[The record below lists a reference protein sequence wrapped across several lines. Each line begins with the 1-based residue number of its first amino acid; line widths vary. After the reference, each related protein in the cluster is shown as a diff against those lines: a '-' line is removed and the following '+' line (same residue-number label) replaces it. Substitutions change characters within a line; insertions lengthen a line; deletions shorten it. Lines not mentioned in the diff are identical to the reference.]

1 MTNRKIGFIVS
12 EFLPTKNLIFESLKN
27 LNNNDLIVY
36 FLPVYS
42 PTKKSNNKLLKRIIK
57 ETNYQYIFYKILD
70 TLFIKFFR
78 FISRKSIRHYVIEN
92 NVEHHLF
99 DLNYEKLSTKVK
111 EDKIDILVLLTNQ
124 YIPEKVLNSSREL
137 SINVHLAKLPEYGGL
152 FNQFWMMLNNEQFS
166 FVSIQIASKQLDSGS
181 VLLED
186 KIEIDYNKSMMSL
199 YHETSILAGKLLF
212 EFLSSVDK
220 YFDPEKEYENVEP
233 IIRNLPNKKDIKD
246 FKQKKYKLFTF
257 KSLIKA
263 I

>member
-1 MTNRKIGFIVS
+1 MANRKIGFIVS

-27 LNNNDLIVY
+27 LNNNDLVVY

-42 PTKKSNNKLLKRIIK
+42 PTKKSNNNLLKRIIK

-78 FISRKSIRHYVIEN
+78 FISRKSIKYYVIEN
-92 NVEHHLF
+92 NIEHYLF
-99 DLNYEKLSTKVK
+99 DLNYEKLSTTVK
-111 EDKIDILVLLTNQ
+111 DDKIDILVLLTNQ

-186 KIEIDYNKSMMSL
+186 KFEIDYNKSMMSL

-220 YFDPEKEYENVEP
+220 YFDPEK
-233 IIRNLPNKKDIKD
+233 IIKILNQLSGTFLTRKILKTLNKRNISYLR
-246 FKQKKYKLFTF
+246 LRV
-257 KSLIKA
+257 
-263 I
+263 

>member
-1 MTNRKIGFIVS
+1 MNRKIGFIVS
-12 EFLPTKNLIFESLKN
+12 EFLPTKNLIFESLEN
-27 LNNNDLIVY
+27 LNNNDLVVY

-42 PTKKSNNKLLKRIIK
+42 PTKKSNNNLLKRIIK
-57 ETNYQYIFYKILD
+57 ETNFQYILYKVLD
-70 TLFIKFFR
+70 TIFIKFFR
-78 FISRKSIRHYVIEN
+78 FISRKSIKNYVIKN
-92 NVEHHLF
+92 NIEHHF
-99 DLNYEKLSTKVK
+99 INLNYQKLSKTVK
-111 EDKIDILVLLTNQ
+111 DDKIDILVLLTNQ

-166 FVSIQIASKQLDSGS
+166 FVSIQIASKQLDSGC

-199 YHETSILAGKLLF
+199 YYDTSVLAGKLLF
-212 EFLSSVDK
+212 EFLSSVDQ
-220 YFDPEKEYENVEP
+220 YFDNQKDYQNIDP
-233 IIRNLPNKKDIKD
+233 IIRNLPKKKDIKN
-246 FKQKKYKLFTF
+246 FKQMKYKLFTL

>member
-1 MTNRKIGFIVS
+1 MNKKIGFIVS

-27 LNNNDLIVY
+27 LNNDELVVY

-42 PTKKSNNKLLKRIIK
+42 PAKKSNNNLLKKIIK
-57 ETNYQYIFYKILD
+57 ETNFQYIFYKVLD

-78 FISRKSIRHYVIEN
+78 FITKKSIKHYVVKN
-92 NVEHHLF
+92 NIDHHLF
-99 DLNYEKLSTKVK
+99 DLNYEKLSTIVK

-186 KIEIDYNKSMMSL
+186 KIEIDYKKSMMSL
-199 YHETSILAGKLLF
+199 YYETSVLAGKLLF

-220 YFDPEKEYENVEP
+220 YFDPEKDYQNIEP
-233 IIRNLPNKKDIKD
+233 IIRNLPNKKDIKN
-246 FKQKKYKLFTF
+246 FKKKKYKLFTF

>member
-1 MTNRKIGFIVS
+1 MKNRKIGFIVS
-12 EFLPTKNLIFESLKN
+12 EFLPTKKIIFESLKN
-27 LNNNDLIVY
+27 LNNNDLVVY
-36 FLPVYS
+36 FLPIYS
-42 PTKKSNNKLLKRIIK
+42 PTKKSNNDLLKRIIMK
-57 ETNYQYIFYKILD
+57 TNFQYIFYKILD

-78 FISRKSIRHYVIEN
+78 FISRKSIKHFLIDHN
-92 NVEHHLF
+92 IEHHLF
-99 DLNYEKLSTKVK
+99 DLNYEKLSTTVK

-124 YIPEKVLNSSREL
+124 YLPEKVLNSSREL

-166 FVSIQIASKQLDSGS
+166 YASIQIASKQLDSGS

-220 YFDPEKEYENVEP
+220 YFDPEKDYQNIEP
-233 IIRNLPNKKDIKD
+233 IIRNLPNKKDIEE
-246 FKQKKYKLFTF
+246 FKKKKYKLFTF